1 VARLDADAAETPPT
15 HSGRL
20 RARLPEILIEAA
32 SVVAAVLLAFA
43 VDEWRDARANR
54 ELAERARRSIVAELR
69 ANHDEFLG
77 TFAANAKQL
86 DSLQHTLDRLVADP
100 KARHTSVELSFFVA
114 QLSDA
119 AWDTTR
125 TTQALQFLPFE
136 WVLEIAR
143 VYEVQALYKTAQ
155 LDMLQRTRTAVSEF
169 GSTRPPPEIL
179 APLRSQLETF
189 QSLGA
194 QLRRDY
200 EKVVA
205 APERR
210 PR

>member
-1 VARLDADAAETPPT
+1 M
-15 HSGRL
+15 
-20 RARLPEILIEAA
+20 
-32 SVVAAVLLAFA
+32 AAVLLAFA

-54 ELAERARRSIVAELR
+54 QLAERARHSVITELR

-77 TFAANAKQL
+77 TYAANAKQL

-100 KARHTSVELSFFVA
+100 TAHHMTVELSFFVA

-125 TTQALQFLPFE
+125 TTQAVQFLPFE

-143 VYEVQALYKTAQ
+143 VYELQALYKTAQ

-169 GSTRPPPEIL
+169 GSSRPPPEIVG
-179 APLRSQLETF
+179 PLRSQLETF

-194 QLRRDY
+194 QLRRSY
-200 EKVVA
+200 EKVLA
-205 APERR
+205 ASEGR